1 MPAGIYEICENGPK
15 RFYHLRHE
23 LSLQKVLREKRIRE
37 IGVDLRQC
45 RDSCCVDEQGW
56 PNGGDGKI
64 DAQKWHLNEE
74 QLLEI
79 AKLVIKEEGKDLGEL
94 SPKTHRWATNIT
106 PRRKVAFLAEIKE
119 VWGYKYLCWTHAGC
133 WTPIMVRFEVLWL
146 DKCLEPEDFPSPQ
159 GKKQHVQKF
168 PAPLKS
174 GKSFFEFF
182 YINRRGNFS
191 AASQYSQAALFPDA
205 LKYFFKKIEEL
216 HRPEERG
223 NGELLAQALQ
233 TPGE

>member
-64 DAQKWHLNEE
+64 DAQEWHLNEE
-74 QLLEI
+74 RLLEI
-79 AKLVIKEEGKDLGEL
+79 AKLVIKEGGKDLGEIK
-94 SPKTHRWATNIT
+94 PKTHRWATNIT

-146 DKCLEPEDFPSPQ
+146 DKCLESEDFLPPK
-159 GKKQHVQKF
+159 GEDKPVEKF
-168 PAPLKS
+168 PAPLKPR
-174 GKSFFEFF
+174 KSFFEFF

-205 LKYFFKKIEEL
+205 LKYFVEKMSSSFE
-216 HRPEERG
+216 HP
-223 NGELLAQALQ
+223 
-233 TPGE
+233 